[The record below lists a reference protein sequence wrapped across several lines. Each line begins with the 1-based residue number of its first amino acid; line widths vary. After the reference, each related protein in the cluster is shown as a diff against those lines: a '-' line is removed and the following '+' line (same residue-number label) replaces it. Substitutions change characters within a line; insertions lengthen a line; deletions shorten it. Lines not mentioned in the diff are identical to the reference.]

1 MECTLVHQ
9 SQLSVIDFYEFS
21 VLLHQQEG
29 NGPMDSRAMVMTTES
44 KSRILMANNFL
55 LVRPCV
61 KAEQCLELK

>member
-21 VLLHQQEG
+21 VLLHQQVG

-44 KSRILMANNFL
+44 KSGILMAKNFVL
-55 LVRPCV
+55 ARPCL
-61 KAEQCLELK
+61 KAELCLELT